1 MQNKR
6 LTQAQGWGYYR
17 QKQTTKDENMK
28 REEFLITSTE
38 GHSITKHAWNSANRE
53 VERLVGEIANSEGR
67 NYRLIDSKSEKEGFY
82 HVSGIR
88 VWGTGVTLHDAKEIS
103 FFITKIA

>member
-1 MQNKR
+1 
-6 LTQAQGWGYYR
+6 
-17 QKQTTKDENMK
+17 MK

-38 GHSITKHAWNSANRE
+38 GHNVIKNAWNSANRE
-53 VERLVGEIANSEGR
+53 VEKLVGEIAKSEGR
-67 NYRLIDSKSEKEGFY
+67 DYRLIDSKSEKEGFY
-82 HVSGIR
+82 HVSGVR